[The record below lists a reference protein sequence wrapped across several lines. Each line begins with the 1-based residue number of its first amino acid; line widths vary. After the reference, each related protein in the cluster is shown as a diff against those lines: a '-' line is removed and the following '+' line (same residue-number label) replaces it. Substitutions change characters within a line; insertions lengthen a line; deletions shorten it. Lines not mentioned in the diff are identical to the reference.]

1 MDRTV
6 ILFCVRVP
14 VLSLQ
19 ITAVHPKV
27 STASRFFTKQFLL
40 AILLAV
46 KVKLTVIVA
55 IMPSG
60 TFATMMPIKNSTESI
75 QSWPIAMDMTKN
87 ETPRKIAQQETNF
100 MKRCI
105 SLERGVG
112 RVGNLEVSLATLP
125 ITVLSPQATTMPFP
139 LPKK

>member
-46 KVKLTVIVA
+46 KVRLTVIVA
-55 IMPSG
+55 TMPSG
-60 TFATMMPIKNSTESI
+60 TFATMIPIRNNTESI
-75 QSWPIAMDMTKN
+75 QSCPIAMDIVKN
-87 ETPRKIAQQETNF
+87 ETPRKMAQHETSF

-112 RVGNLEVSLATLP
+112 RVGNLEVNLTTLP
-125 ITVLSPQATTMPFP
+125 ITV
-139 LPKK
+139 

>member
-27 STASRFFTKQFLL
+27 STASRFFTRQFLL
-40 AILLAV
+40 AIFLAV
-46 KVKLTVIVA
+46 KVRLTVIVA

-60 TFATMMPIKNSTESI
+60 TLATIIPIRNTTASI
-75 QSWPIAMDMTKN
+75 QSWPIAIDIMKN
-87 ETPRKIAQQETNF
+87 EMPRKMAQHETSF
-100 MKRCI
+100 IKRCI

-112 RVGNLEVSLATLP
+112 RVGNLDVSLATLP
-125 ITVLSPQATTMPFP
+125 ITV
-139 LPKK
+139 

>member
-46 KVKLTVIVA
+46 KVRLTVIVA
-55 IMPSG
+55 TMPSG
-60 TFATMMPIKNSTESI
+60 TFATMIPIRNNTESI
-75 QSWPIAMDMTKN
+75 QSCPIAMDIEKN
-87 ETPRKIAQQETNF
+87 ETPRKMAQHETSF

-112 RVGNLEVSLATLP
+112 RVGNLEVNLTTLP
-125 ITVLSPQATTMPFP
+125 ITV
-139 LPKK
+139 